1 MALTNDDR
9 ENIYSI
15 KSEFDNNVI
24 AEALSEQA
32 VNYYLAAAENKKDET
47 YWEIKSAAGYVRHV
61 FHANAFT
68 NDGSLDHWFELPSLG
83 IPELARRQGELH
95 VKWDAEATSISDEEY
110 AAIEVELDRV
120 SDLENEGFYGRTVA
134 YTPEMKDWIYIRF
147 GKMPK
152 AGKSVFGL
160 MREDNEDGVDPW
172 RQELGNM
179 THEAGVCVFKAYRHP
194 DVPDAFI
201 LIEPHFEL
209 ARYNVSNAQ
218 EHLLAIIPEAE
229 SISDIPV
236 LRIRGDLTTI
246 YGRDRTL
253 RADLGSDGEYLI
265 NSQKPFDIEEIDIAR
280 IWASS
285 SVSVSDLLHR
295 YRRVDCNGPLP
306 WHHVGKR
313 GPPDPKWLASEQ
325 LCFWKP
331 VRTIA
336 VPLSDNA
343 PRRCTLVC

>member
-134 YTPEMKDWIYIRF
+134 YTPEMKDWIYIR
-147 GKMPK
+147 
-152 AGKSVFGL
+152 
-160 MREDNEDGVDPW
+160 
-172 RQELGNM
+172 
-179 THEAGVCVFKAYRHP
+179 
-194 DVPDAFI
+194 
-201 LIEPHFEL
+201 
-209 ARYNVSNAQ
+209 
-218 EHLLAIIPEAE
+218 
-229 SISDIPV
+229 
-236 LRIRGDLTTI
+236 
-246 YGRDRTL
+246 
-253 RADLGSDGEYLI
+253 
-265 NSQKPFDIEEIDIAR
+265 
-280 IWASS
+280 SS
-285 SVSVSDLLHR
+285 
-295 YRRVDCNGPLP
+295 
-306 WHHVGKR
+306 
-313 GPPDPKWLASEQ
+313 A
-325 LCFWKP
+325 
-331 VRTIA
+331 
-336 VPLSDNA
+336 
-343 PRRCTLVC
+343 